1 MDARNSDKLYGRMD
15 EVEEVGQTV
24 QSLIKKLIELH
35 SQYVDMLEADE
46 YPSKPEMEK
55 LQATIKKVE
64 KSLRIASKKLSYSYD
79 RLVSE
84 EYAERTIIKETLK
97 N

>member
-46 YPSKPEMEK
+46 YPSKPEMDK
-55 LQATIKKVE
+55 LQELLKKLKKVCE
-64 KSLRIASKKLSYSYD
+64 LPAKSYHILMIGLSAKSMQN
-79 RLVSE
+79 
-84 EYAERTIIKETLK
+84 AQ
-97 N
+97 